1 MECWWSEWYVLAAAL
16 MLCTVGRFDGDMF
29 VIGVSSKLLQKV
41 FSIMR
46 AIRCAS
52 SKSKTWC
59 D

>member
-1 MECWWSEWYVLAAAL
+1 

-29 VIGVSSKLLQKV
+29 VIGVSSKLLQRV

-52 SKSKTWC
+52 SKSKTC
-59 D
+59 TMVGFIEKLS